1 MGSNPGAVCWM
12 DLTFFH
18 IVLLQKNIVCLERP
32 KINEKEAD
40 IGPFKN

>member
-18 IVLLQKNIVCLERP
+18 IVLLQKIY
-32 KINEKEAD
+32 EKEAD